1 MIVYNLIC
9 PVVIIVLFFFL
20 SFCLLKCAMADG
32 AEVVGVAAGGAGEAE
47 KGLEGIVVGGVRT
60 ST

>member
-1 MIVYNLIC
+1 
-9 PVVIIVLFFFL
+9 
-20 SFCLLKCAMADG
+20 MADG

-47 KGLEGIVVGGVRT
+47 KGLEGIVVGGGRT